1 MRMRSVRRPAAVAVI
16 LLAAVFGAVGGRGGA
31 HAASPSRQ
39 GWWKVGL
46 PVADVGIGGLGN
58 LQDPQGVD
66 VPDGGLLV
74 QGGASVDQ
82 PAAYAA
88 VAFDLGTAAV
98 GGALRLVPA
107 PNAVSVPGSKL
118 IACPLDDA
126 DFKPVDGGAVAD
138 GPKYSCSSAVN
149 ATVDSSGAYVFDI
162 AGLRRGDSLG
172 VAILPSAPT
181 DRVVFNRPSDDALP
195 VTEAPPGTDA
205 SGATS
210 QPSGVGDLG
219 PTDTLALPPSDVG
232 GPVSVGSTAPPVGD
246 TGVTSPASAPVAGVF
261 PAAQPATATHAAGS
275 SYVPWFVAG
284 LVGLAAVLW
293 VGAGGATS
301 VAEET
306 P

>member
-1 MRMRSVRRPAAVAVI
+1 MTMRSVRRPAAVTVVV
-16 LLAAVFGAVGGRGGA
+16 LAAAFGAVGGRGGA

-74 QGGASVDQ
+74 QGGPSVDQ

-88 VAFDLGTAAV
+88 VAFDLDTATV
-98 GGALRLVPA
+98 GGPLKLIPA
-107 PNAVSVPGSKL
+107 PNAVSVPASKL

-126 DFKPVDGGAVAD
+126 SFKPADGGAVAD
-138 GPKYSCSSAVN
+138 GPKYSCSSAVT
-149 ATVDSSGAYVFDI
+149 ATVDSSGAYLFDI
-162 AGLRRGDSLG
+162 GGLRRGDSVG

-195 VTEAPPGTDA
+195 VSETPA
-205 SGATS
+205 GADTGGAVS
-210 QPSGVGDLG
+210 QPSDGGDLG
-219 PTDTLALPPSDVG
+219 PTDTLALPPSDIG
-232 GPVSVGSTAPPVGD
+232 GPVSVGSAVPSVGD
-246 TGVTSPASAPVAGVF
+246 TDTPAPASAPVAGVF
-261 PAAQPATATHAAGS
+261 PAAQPATATHSASS

-284 LVGLAAVLW
+284 LLALAAVLW
-293 VGAGGATS
+293 VGAGGA
-301 VAEET
+301 VAPEGET